1 MITRA
6 KAAYHATSSVKA
18 RALDA
23 AARILAAQGVEQLN
37 LRSIAEAAGIG
48 TGSIYHYFES
58 KDELLLNLALM
69 GFEDLRRDILQ
80 QQADPKYG
88 SPMRGAARAFLT
100 LVGERQALFSVMFS
114 ERLLAGFEQLREAEQ
129 RAFEAY
135 RRAVLTDGRIPPEH
149 QEDAALAIWALGRG
163 IAAVIHSYP
172 QGKAPPEVVERLLAG
187 GRYLI
192 ERSAA

>member
-6 KAAYHATSSVKA
+6 KGSYHATSSVKA

-23 AARILAAQGVEQLN
+23 ATRILAAQGVEQLN

-58 KDELLLNLALM
+58 KDELLLNLAVM
-69 GFEDLRRDILQ
+69 GFDDLRRDILQ
-80 QQADPKYG
+80 QQADPRYE

-100 LVGERQALFSVMFS
+100 FVGERQPLFSVMFS
-114 ERLLAGFEQLREAEQ
+114 ERLLAGHATLREAEQ

-135 RRAVLTDGRIPPEH
+135 RAAVLADDLVPPQH
-149 QEDAALAIWALGRG
+149 QENAALAIWALGRG
-163 IAAVIHSYP
+163 IAAIVHSHP

-192 ERSAA
+192 DRSAT